1 MVKVYFEINEMTDPD
16 ECEFD
21 THVGR
26 IDTDELIRAEVL
38 AVSTHQYDDGDEV
51 EEIDELKVRLKDG
64 RVVNICG
71 DNIIVNQ
78 WSDDNANVVEEE

>member
-1 MVKVYFEINEMTDPD
+1 MVKVCFEINEMTDPD

-21 THVGR
+21 TYDGR
-26 IDTDELIRAEVL
+26 IDTDELIGAEIL
-38 AVSTHQYDDGDEV
+38 AVSTHQYGDDDEV
-51 EEIDELKVRLKDG
+51 EEIDELEIRLKDG

-78 WSDDNANVVEEE
+78 WSEE